1 MKNPSP
7 SRKFR
12 GFTIIEMTV
21 ALAMTLGI
29 ASTIVGM
36 LQQQV
41 AFVGLVSRFQFLRDE
56 APQINTLL
64 TTIINKADSYRIYGS
79 TSNAKAATGA
89 LQADGRALRLRF
101 RNPDGTTSHAI
112 IAFENQGG
120 RNRLNYYFRAQN
132 QSTWS
137 SSPSWTISSRPALV
151 DFSNTTG
158 ILLITMTGPNGE
170 QITYAGNPN

>member
-1 MKNPSP
+1 MKKKPS
-7 SRKFR
+7 SRKTK
-12 GFTIIEMTV
+12 GFTIIEMTI

-41 AFVGLVSRFQFLRDE
+41 SFIGLVSRFQFLRDE

-64 TTIINKADSYRIYGS
+64 TTIINKADSYRIYGN
-79 TSNAKAATGA
+79 TADARAATGA
-89 LQADGRALRLRF
+89 LQANGRALRLRF

-120 RNRLNYYFRAQN
+120 RNRLNFYFRAQN
-132 QSTWS
+132 QSTWPS
-137 SSPSWTISSRPALV
+137 NPSWTISSRPSLV
-151 DFSNTTG
+151 DFSNTSG

-170 QITYAGNPN
+170 QITYAGNPH

>member
-1 MKNPSP
+1 MKKSP
-7 SRKFR
+7 SSRKPR
-12 GFTIIEMTV
+12 GFTIIEMTI

-41 AFVGLVSRFQFLRDE
+41 SFVGMVSRFQFLRDE

-64 TTIINKADSYRIYGS
+64 TTIINKADSYRIYGN
-79 TSNAKAATGA
+79 TVNAKAATGA
-89 LQADGRALRLRF
+89 LQADGRSLRLRF

-112 IAFENQGG
+112 IAFENQAG
-120 RNRLNYYFRAQN
+120 RNRLNFYFRAQN
-132 QSTWS
+132 QATWPTN
-137 SSPSWTISSRPALV
+137 PSWTISSRPALV
-151 DFSNTTG
+151 DFSNTSG
-158 ILLITMTGPNGE
+158 ILLITMTGPNSE